1 MSRTQHDLTGRCRV
15 CDAPI
20 SAFMSFGRM
29 PIANGFLAAEEI
41 ANEYF
46 FELAPAFCS
55 QCSMFQLI
63 EQPQPDK
70 MFHGQYAFYSS
81 TSRYMQLHFEAFA
94 KAVMADVLPGRA
106 DPFVVELGSNDGI
119 MLRHFYERGIRHLSV
134 EPSQNVADVARGR
147 GIRTISAF
155 FNRKLAQ
162 DIVAEH
168 GRADVMLAA
177 NVMCHI
183 PDLPGVA
190 AGARHLLKPDG
201 VFIFEDPYLGD
212 MIAKT
217 SYDQVY
223 DEHVF
228 IFSATSIARAFAP
241 HGLELVDVA
250 PQITHGGSMRY
261 TLAPKGSRPASA
273 RVAEQ
278 LAKERAQGL
287 DRLETYQRFK
297 ENCEHSRARLM
308 QTLEQLRKQGRRVV
322 GYGATSKSTTV
333 TNYCGITPQHVE
345 FISDTTPIKQG
356 KLSPGAHI
364 PVRPYDEFT
373 RAYPD
378 YALLFAWNH
387 AAEIREKEQA
397 FLAAGGRWIV
407 YVPDVKVVAWGVSRF
422 PGLARAR
429 STARTRR
436 RSGPR
441 SAACSTAA
449 CMSWARRSSD
459 SSALSPTIAAQRM
472 RSASPAAPMR

>member
-1 MSRTQHDLTGRCRV
+1 MKNENRQNGIGKCRV
-15 CDAPI
+15 CDAEIAP
-20 SAFMSFGRM
+20 FMSFGRM
-29 PIANGFLAAEEI
+29 PIANGFLTEAET

-55 QCSMFQLI
+55 RCHMFQLI
-63 EQPQPDK
+63 EQPRPDK
-70 MFHGQYAFYSS
+70 MFHNHYAFYSS
-81 TSRYMQLHFEAFA
+81 TSRYMQQHFEAFA
-94 KAVMADVLPGRA
+94 KSVMAGVLQDRA

-119 MLRHFYERGIRHLSV
+119 MLRHFHERGMRHVGV
-134 EPSQNVADVARGR
+134 EPSENVAEIARGR
-147 GIRTISAF
+147 GIRTVSAF
-155 FNRKLAQ
+155 FNRKLAE

-168 GRADVMLAA
+168 GRADVLLAA

-190 AGARHLLKPDG
+190 AGAHHLLKPEG

-212 MIAKT
+212 MMAKT
-217 SYDQVY
+217 SYDQIY

-228 IFSATSIARAFAP
+228 IFSATSIAHAFAL

-261 TLAPKGSRPASA
+261 TLAPKGSRPAAA
-273 RVAEQ
+273 RVDEQ
-278 LAKERAQGL
+278 LARERAQGL
-287 DRLETYQRFK
+287 ERPETYLQFK
-297 ENCEHSRARLM
+297 KNCENSRARLM
-308 QTLEQLRKQGRRVV
+308 QVLEQVCNDGKRVV

-364 PVRPYDEFT
+364 PVRAYAEFT

-387 AAEIREKEQA
+387 AAEIREKEKE
-397 FLAAGGRWIV
+397 FVAAGGRWIV
-407 YVPDVKVVAWGVSRF
+407 YVPEVGIGA
-422 PGLARAR
+422 
-429 STARTRR
+429 
-436 RSGPR
+436 
-441 SAACSTAA
+441 
-449 CMSWARRSSD
+449 
-459 SSALSPTIAAQRM
+459 
-472 RSASPAAPMR
+472 